1 MIYSGEFAD
10 INGTNYKVQII
21 TEGNTPSELTLG
33 VPPFV
38 TEMDSSEDII
48 YKPVKYQSA
57 TVKIISGD
65 YLLDI
70 YSGTA

>member
-10 INGTNYKVQII
+10 INGTNYKVQIT

-38 TEMDSSEDII
+38 TEMDSSEDTI

>member
-10 INGTNYKVQII
+10 INGTNYKVKI
-21 TEGNTPSELTLG
+21 TTNGNTPSNLTLG

-38 TEMDSSEDII
+38 TEMDTSDSTI

-57 TVKIISGD
+57 TVKVISGT
-65 YLLDI
+65 YLFDI
-70 YSGTA
+70 YSSTA